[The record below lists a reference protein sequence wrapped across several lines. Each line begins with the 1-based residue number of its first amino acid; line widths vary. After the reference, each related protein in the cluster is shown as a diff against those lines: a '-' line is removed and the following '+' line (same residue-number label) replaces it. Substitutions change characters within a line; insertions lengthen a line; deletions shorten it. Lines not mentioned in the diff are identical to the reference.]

1 MHLYLIRHAD
11 PDYTVDGLTS
21 RGHEEAR
28 ALAERLKSHGLDY
41 LYASQTKR
49 AIPTAEPVSRLL
61 DIPIIEQTW
70 IIEPSHLTV
79 EQDGQSYVLWDTFGE
94 LVRGTPDIPTQSD
107 WLERHPFSDP
117 RVREMWEG
125 FRGKSDELIARHGYV
140 REGGRYRI
148 QRRNRDRIALISHN
162 GTVLLFLAHLLELPV
177 SLVWAGFYAWPS
189 SVTTIFFEQHSD
201 TWAVPRALS
210 VADVSHL
217 RAFGLEPQPR
227 GMGGGR
233 YEPYV

>member
-79 EQDGQSYVLWDTFGE
+79 EQDGQSYVLWDTFW
-94 LVRGTPDIPTQSD
+94 RA
-107 WLERHPFSDP
+107 RARDP
-117 RVREMWEG
+117 RHTHAIGLAGEAPFQRPTSQGNVG
-125 FRGKSDELIARHGYV
+125 
-140 REGGRYRI
+140 RI
-148 QRRNRDRIALISHN
+148 QR
-162 GTVLLFLAHLLELPV
+162 
-177 SLVWAGFYAWPS
+177 
-189 SVTTIFFEQHSD
+189 
-201 TWAVPRALS
+201 
-210 VADVSHL
+210 
-217 RAFGLEPQPR
+217 
-227 GMGGGR
+227 
-233 YEPYV
+233 